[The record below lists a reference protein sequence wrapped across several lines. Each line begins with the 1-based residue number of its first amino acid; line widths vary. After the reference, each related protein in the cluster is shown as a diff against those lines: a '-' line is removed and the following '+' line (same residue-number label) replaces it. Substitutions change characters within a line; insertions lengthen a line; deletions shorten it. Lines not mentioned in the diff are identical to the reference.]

1 MSFIWMI
8 IVGLVAGLLA
18 RAIKPGSDPMGWIMT
33 IVLGIVGAMLGGFL
47 ASLIGINAD
56 GGFTG
61 LIFSVIGAIIL
72 LFLYEMIVNKRR
84 AEFDALFVILWRAIS
99 KPEALN
105 KKFNAKNQKA
115 PRYELTPETWTV

>member
-33 IVLGIVGAMLGGFL
+33 IVLGIVGALVGGFL
-47 ASLIGINAD
+47 AGLIGINAD

-72 LFLYEMIVNKRR
+72 LFIYEMIMSKRR
-84 AEFDALFVILWRAIS
+84 V
-99 KPEALN
+99 
-105 KKFNAKNQKA
+105 
-115 PRYELTPETWTV
+115 

>member
-18 RAIKPGSDPMGWIMT
+18 RAIKPGNDPMGWIMT
-33 IVLGIVGAMLGGFL
+33 IVLGIVGAMLGGFV
-47 ASLIGINAD
+47 AGLISINAD

-72 LFLYEMIVNKRR
+72 LFIYEMIMNKRR
-84 AEFDALFVILWRAIS
+84 V
-99 KPEALN
+99 
-105 KKFNAKNQKA
+105 
-115 PRYELTPETWTV
+115 

>member
-8 IVGLVAGLLA
+8 IVGLVAGFLA
-18 RAIKPGSDPMGWIMT
+18 RAIKPGSDPIGWIMT
-33 IVLGIVGAMLGGFL
+33 IVLGIVGAMLGGFI
-47 ASLIGINAD
+47 AGLIGINAD

-84 AEFDALFVILWRAIS
+84 A
-99 KPEALN
+99 
-105 KKFNAKNQKA
+105 
-115 PRYELTPETWTV
+115 

>member
-1 MSFIWMI
+1 MGFIWMI

-18 RAIKPGSDPMGWIMT
+18 RAIKPGNDAMGWIMT
-33 IVLGIVGAMLGGFL
+33 IVLGIVGAMLGGFV

-72 LFLYEMIVNKRR
+72 LFLYEMIMNRR
-84 AEFDALFVILWRAIS
+84 RV
-99 KPEALN
+99 
-105 KKFNAKNQKA
+105 
-115 PRYELTPETWTV
+115 

>member
-18 RAIKPGSDPMGWIMT
+18 RAIKPGSDPMGWMMT
-33 IVLGIVGAMLGGFL
+33 IVLGIVGALLGGFL
-47 ASLIGINAD
+47 AGLIGINAD

-72 LFLYEMIVNKRR
+72 LFIYEMIMSKRG
-84 AEFDALFVILWRAIS
+84 V
-99 KPEALN
+99 
-105 KKFNAKNQKA
+105 
-115 PRYELTPETWTV
+115 

>member
-1 MSFIWMI
+1 MDMGFIWMI

-33 IVLGIVGAMLGGFL
+33 IVLGIVGAMLGGFV
-47 ASLIGINAD
+47 AGLIGINAD

-72 LFLYEMIVNKRR
+72 LFLYEMIMSKRR
-84 AEFDALFVILWRAIS
+84 V
-99 KPEALN
+99 
-105 KKFNAKNQKA
+105 
-115 PRYELTPETWTV
+115 

>member
-18 RAIKPGSDPMGWIMT
+18 RAIKPGNDPMGWIMT
-33 IVLGIVGAMLGGFL
+33 IVLGIVGAMLGGFI
-47 ASLIGINAD
+47 AGLIGINAD

-72 LFLYEMIVNKRR
+72 LFIYEVIMNKRR
-84 AEFDALFVILWRAIS
+84 V
-99 KPEALN
+99 
-105 KKFNAKNQKA
+105 
-115 PRYELTPETWTV
+115 

>member
-33 IVLGIVGAMLGGFL
+33 IVLGIVGAMLGGFI
-47 ASLIGINAD
+47 AGLIGINAD

-72 LFLYEMIVNKRR
+72 LFLYEMIMSKRR
-84 AEFDALFVILWRAIS
+84 V
-99 KPEALN
+99 
-105 KKFNAKNQKA
+105 
-115 PRYELTPETWTV
+115 

>member
-1 MSFIWMI
+1 MGFIWMI

-33 IVLGIVGAMLGGFL
+33 IILGIVGALVGGFI
-47 ASLIGINAD
+47 ASAVGINAN

-72 LFLYEMIVNKRR
+72 LFLYEFIMSKRH
-84 AEFDALFVILWRAIS
+84 V
-99 KPEALN
+99 
-105 KKFNAKNQKA
+105 
-115 PRYELTPETWTV
+115 

>member
-1 MSFIWMI
+1 MGFLWMI

-33 IVLGIVGAMLGGFL
+33 IVLGIVGAMLGGFV
-47 ASLIGINAD
+47 AGLIGINAD

-72 LFLYEMIVNKRR
+72 LFLYEMIMSKRR
-84 AEFDALFVILWRAIS
+84 I
-99 KPEALN
+99 
-105 KKFNAKNQKA
+105 
-115 PRYELTPETWTV
+115 

>member
-8 IVGLVAGLLA
+8 IVGLVAGLFA

-33 IVLGIVGAMLGGFL
+33 IVLGIVGALLGGFL
-47 ASLIGINAD
+47 AGLIGINAD

-72 LFLYEMIVNKRR
+72 LFIYEMIMSKRG
-84 AEFDALFVILWRAIS
+84 A
-99 KPEALN
+99 
-105 KKFNAKNQKA
+105 
-115 PRYELTPETWTV
+115 

>member
-18 RAIKPGSDPMGWIMT
+18 RAIKPGNDPMGWIMT
-33 IVLGIVGAMLGGFL
+33 IILGIVGAMLGGFV

-61 LIFSVIGAIIL
+61 LLFSVIGAIIL
-72 LFLYEMIVNKRR
+72 LFLYEMIMNKRR
-84 AEFDALFVILWRAIS
+84 V
-99 KPEALN
+99 
-105 KKFNAKNQKA
+105 
-115 PRYELTPETWTV
+115 